1 MPPQDLFGQGF
12 YGAHGGSGLSSI
24 GGTIRLGEMM
34 PGAPPTR
41 HGGWSKQAQHPA
53 SQLFSSSSLLSTA
66 LKIDIP
72 YRLCIPGQLN
82 VSENRWPAMRSGN
95 GADDTNQSQCPWIQA
110 NPNGTQKGSLIAIPP
125 RLLPGLGLQTDLAR
139 SLAWTLAH

>member
-1 MPPQDLFGQGF
+1 MV
-12 YGAHGGSGLSSI
+12 SGDRHDIQPLYSS
-24 GGTIRLGEMM
+24 
-34 PGAPPTR
+34 
-41 HGGWSKQAQHPA
+41 HPR
-53 SQLFSSSSLLSTA
+53 SLLPAA

-139 SLAWTLAH
+139 SLAWTLTH